1 MQTRIDYNKY
11 LKSDYWKGIKEQV
24 HKRDDYK
31 CRLCNSEEGLHVH
44 HRTYDFVEIEKL
56 EELITLCKRCH
67 NIFHKNNSQH
77 NYSTHIKHLEWEQKL
92 KQEEKELIDI
102 WFYISNNREIF
113 DDLKTRLI
121 NYKYIKCSDF
131 HKLIKKLNKPK
142 YDNILFINICLEYI
156 NGIGISSY
164 YNKNAKDI
172 LDLPKRSCDII
183 LDRDI
188 YDKYEQWFNRFHYGK
203 L

>member
-1 MQTRIDYNKY
+1 MSIKTDYNKY
-11 LKSDYWKGIKEQV
+11 LKSDYWKEVKEKI

-31 CRLCNSEEGLHVH
+31 CRLCNSDEDLHVH
-44 HRTYDFVEIEKL
+44 HRSYEFLGNENLDD
-56 EELITLCKRCH
+56 LITLCRSCH
-67 NIFHKNNSQH
+67 YIFHKKNPQH
-77 NYSTHIKHLEWEQKL
+77 NYSTYIKNKEWEIIK
-92 KQEEKELIDI
+92 KQEEKEFIDI

-113 DDLKTRLI
+113 NDLKTRLI

-131 HKLIKKLNKPK
+131 HKIIKKLNKPK
-142 YDNILFINICLEYI
+142 FDNILFINICLEYI

-183 LDRDI
+183 LNRDI